1 MAININPEDLENIA
15 QLIQDSTDPTDKG
28 REKRK
33 RSVESILLYDW
44 QKMSEK
50 EKKEAAASVGLP
62 VDEVDN
68 RLRERS
74 VETRM
79 EFNVE
84 GNPKKTK
91 FLQRS
96 AQAMIDEFGGKDLEN
111 NRRFDRDIK
120 LFENAYGKEN
130 ADKLVSLLAPKI
142 DSNVS
147 APKDSKST
155 MVGPGDLIP
164 SEEELMKK
172 DKEMLEEKL
181 MNDPGVQAFINYI
194 MPSSTPEEKKLKE
207 FEVVDED
214 EEDETE
220 VVETKKSSSD
230 PFGGSSKK
238 DKKEEVET
246 VSSTPM
252 FMTEVDP
259 FGPEEMI
266 MGSEGSE
273 SADQGGPDPIE
284 GDMPEI
290 VLTPEDEK
298 KEKGRGKQKIKD
310 FFKKFKRKNK
320 KKKNRGND
328 MDMPE
333 FDPADEMTKY
343 MENGGKLVG
352 DQYKIDM
359 NKDGKISGADFKM
372 MKEGGKMKYMGGG
385 MMKPFMAYLM
395 GGKSPKYAMGGMT
408 DEGPDEMKLQTSKP
422 VITPE
427 IQARLNQLRSKPQTE
442 LTNEEYEFIQKYS

>member
-130 ADKLVSLLAPKI
+130 ADKLISLLAPKI

-172 DKEMLEEKL
+172 DKEMLEKKL

-194 MPSSTPEEKKLKE
+194 MPSSSEGDQ
-207 FEVVDED
+207 EVTED

-252 FMTEVDP
+252 FMTPVDP
-259 FGPEEMI
+259 FGAEELI

-273 SADQGGPDPIE
+273 SADTGGPDPIKQQGSE
-284 GDMPEI
+284 MPEI
-290 VLTPEDEK
+290 VVTPKDEK

-310 FFKKFKRKNK
+310 FFKKFKRKDK
-320 KKKNRGND
+320 KKKNRGNN

-343 MENGGKLVG
+343 LEDGGKLVG
-352 DQYKIDM
+352 GQYKLDK

-372 MKEGGKMKYMGGG
+372 MKEGGKMMYMGGG
-385 MMKPFMAYLM
+385 MMKPFMQYLM
-395 GGKSPKYAMGGMT
+395 GGKTNKY
-408 DEGPDEMKLQTSKP
+408 K
-422 VITPE
+422 
-427 IQARLNQLRSKPQTE
+427 
-442 LTNEEYEFIQKYS
+442 

>member
-15 QLIQDSTDPTDKG
+15 QLIQDSTDPTAKG

-50 EKKEAAASVGLP
+50 EKEEAAASVGLP

-96 AQAMIDEFGGKDLEN
+96 AQAMIDEFGGKDLED

-120 LFENAYGKEN
+120 LFEKAYGKEN

-147 APKDSKST
+147 APEGSKST

-172 DKEMLEEKL
+172 DKEMLEKKL
-181 MNDPGVQAFINYI
+181 MNDPGVQAFMNYI
-194 MPSSTPEEKKLKE
+194 MPSSSEGDQ
-207 FEVVDED
+207 EVTED

-238 DKKEEVET
+238 DKEEEVET
-246 VSSTPM
+246 ASSTPM

-273 SADQGGPDPIE
+273 SADPGGPDPIE

-290 VLTPEDEK
+290 VLTPKDEK

-343 MENGGKLVG
+343 LKDGGKLVG

-359 NKDGKISGADFKM
+359 NKDGKISEADFKM
-372 MKEGGKMKYMGGG
+372 MKEGGRMKYMGGG
-385 MMKPFMAYLM
+385 MMKPFMQYLM
-395 GGKSPKYAMGGMT
+395 GGKTNKY
-408 DEGPDEMKLQTSKP
+408 K
-422 VITPE
+422 
-427 IQARLNQLRSKPQTE
+427 
-442 LTNEEYEFIQKYS
+442 

>member
-1 MAININPEDLENIA
+1 MAININPENLENIV
-15 QLIQDSTDPTDKG
+15 QLIQDSTDSTAKG

-50 EKKEAAASVGLP
+50 EKEEAAASVGLP

-79 EFNVE
+79 EFNIE

-96 AQAMIDEFGGKDLEN
+96 AQAMMDEFGGKDLED

-120 LFENAYGKEN
+120 LFEKAYGKEN

-147 APKDSKST
+147 APEGSKST

-172 DKEMLEEKL
+172 DKEMLEKKL
-181 MNDPGVQAFINYI
+181 MNDPGVQAFMNYI
-194 MPSSTPEEKKLKE
+194 MPSSSEGDQ
-207 FEVVDED
+207 EVTED

-238 DKKEEVET
+238 DKEEEVET
-246 VSSTPM
+246 ASSTPM

-273 SADQGGPDPIE
+273 SADTGGPDPIKE
-284 GDMPEI
+284 QGSEMPEI
-290 VLTPEDEK
+290 VLTPKDEK

-343 MENGGKLVG
+343 LKDGGKLVG

-359 NKDGKISGADFKM
+359 NKDGKISEADFKM
-372 MKEGGKMKYMGGG
+372 MKEGGRMKYMGGG
-385 MMKPFMAYLM
+385 MMKPFMQYLM
-395 GGKSPKYAMGGMT
+395 GGKTNKY
-408 DEGPDEMKLQTSKP
+408 K
-422 VITPE
+422 
-427 IQARLNQLRSKPQTE
+427 
-442 LTNEEYEFIQKYS
+442 

>member
-246 VSSTPM
+246 GSSTPM
-252 FMTEVDP
+252 FMTPVDP

>member
-33 RSVESILLYDW
+33 RSVESVLLYDW

-246 VSSTPM
+246 GSSTPM
-252 FMTEVDP
+252 FMTPVDP

-343 MENGGKLVG
+343 MEDGGTVP
-352 DQYKIDM
+352 
-359 NKDGKISGADFKM
+359 NK
-372 MKEGGKMKYMGGG
+372 MKGFSMLPEKVQMQMDPEMAKKYEYGGKMKYMGGG
-385 MMKPFMAYLM
+385 MMKPFMQYLM
-395 GGKSPKYAMGGMT
+395 GGKTNKY
-408 DEGPDEMKLQTSKP
+408 K
-422 VITPE
+422 
-427 IQARLNQLRSKPQTE
+427 
-442 LTNEEYEFIQKYS
+442 

>member
-1 MAININPEDLENIA
+1 MAININPEDLENIV
-15 QLIQDSTDPTDKG
+15 QLMEDSTDSTAKG

-50 EKKEAAASVGLP
+50 EKEEAAASVGLP

-96 AQAMIDEFGGKDLEN
+96 AQAMIDEFGGKDLED

-120 LFENAYGKEN
+120 LFEKAYGKEN

-147 APKDSKST
+147 APEGSKST

-172 DKEMLEEKL
+172 DKEMLEKKL
-181 MNDPGVQAFINYI
+181 MNDPGVQAFMNYI
-194 MPSSTPEEKKLKE
+194 MPSSSEADQ
-207 FEVVDED
+207 EVTED

-238 DKKEEVET
+238 DKEEEVET
-246 VSSTPM
+246 ASSTPM

-273 SADQGGPDPIE
+273 SADPGGPDPIE

-290 VLTPEDEK
+290 VLTPKDEK

-343 MENGGKLVG
+343 LKDGGKLVG

-359 NKDGKISGADFKM
+359 NKDGKISEADFKM
-372 MKEGGKMKYMGGG
+372 MKEGGRMKYMGGG
-385 MMKPFMAYLM
+385 MMKPFMQYLM
-395 GGKSPKYAMGGMT
+395 GGKTNKY
-408 DEGPDEMKLQTSKP
+408 K
-422 VITPE
+422 
-427 IQARLNQLRSKPQTE
+427 
-442 LTNEEYEFIQKYS
+442 

>member
-15 QLIQDSTDPTDKG
+15 QLIQDSTDPTAKG

-50 EKKEAAASVGLP
+50 EKEEAAASVGLP

-96 AQAMIDEFGGKDLEN
+96 AQAMIDEFGGKDLED

-120 LFENAYGKEN
+120 LFEKAYGKEN

-147 APKDSKST
+147 APEGSKST

-172 DKEMLEEKL
+172 DKEMLEKKL
-181 MNDPGVQAFINYI
+181 MNDPGVQAFMNYI
-194 MPSSTPEEKKLKE
+194 MPSSSEADQ
-207 FEVVDED
+207 EVTED

-238 DKKEEVET
+238 DKEEEVET
-246 VSSTPM
+246 ASSTPM

-273 SADQGGPDPIE
+273 SADPGGPDPIE

-290 VLTPEDEK
+290 VLTPKDEK

-343 MENGGKLVG
+343 LKDGGKLVG

-359 NKDGKISGADFKM
+359 NKDGKISEADFKM
-372 MKEGGKMKYMGGG
+372 MKEGGRMKYMGGG
-385 MMKPFMAYLM
+385 MMKPFMQYLM
-395 GGKSPKYAMGGMT
+395 GGKTNKY
-408 DEGPDEMKLQTSKP
+408 K
-422 VITPE
+422 
-427 IQARLNQLRSKPQTE
+427 
-442 LTNEEYEFIQKYS
+442 